1 MRLPETNI
9 KPLSFVNILGKPRK
23 IYSTTFASRLFP
35 VFLFGTAF
43 TIMMVPTLINLYLEN
58 EKLDESLS
66 KILVVTIILLV
77 STIYLVI
84 GNGFRYVA
92 LFEKGMVVKKRFKV
106 YEIKYRDIQ
115 KIELRSWKEAIDIM
129 LHDGS
134 FISMGESERLIHNF
148 HYPRLFKGVR
158 IVKVKELF
166 KDVEEIVKA
175 QAHNNGYKQ

>member
-1 MRLPETNI
+1 MKLPETKI
-9 KPLSFVNILGKPRK
+9 KPLSFVNILGKPLK

-35 VFLFGTAF
+35 VFIFGTAF
-43 TIMMVPTLINLYLEN
+43 TIFMVPMLISLYLEN

-66 KILVVTIILLV
+66 KVLAVTIILFV
-77 STIYLVI
+77 STIYLII

-92 LFEKGMVVKKRFKV
+92 LFDKGMVVKKRFKV
-106 YEIKYRDIQ
+106 YEINYRDIQ
-115 KIELRSWKEAIDIM
+115 KIELRSWEEAIDIL

-134 FISMGESERLIHNF
+134 FVSMGESERLIHNF

-158 IVKVKELF
+158 IVEVKQLF

-175 QAHNNGYKQ
+175 QAHNNGYQQ